1 MKPELLDIE
10 SESSPGVRSFQVRSL
25 VEYAKTVLA
34 TLLVAILI
42 KVFVVEA
49 FRIPSGSME
58 NTLQVGDF
66 LLVNKLAYGIRT
78 PRMIPLTTISLPV
91 SAFSFSSSVRR
102 GDVIVFEFPGIQR
115 DAEGG
120 MNDVNY
126 IKRCIG
132 LPGDTVAIRQ
142 SRVFVNGREML
153 FSRNVKVNGSD
164 GYAAWQRGIRLNPPG
179 RGYTENEYGPVVVP
193 RRGDVISL
201 KRATFDEWEEFIERE
216 GRTPRIAADGTV
228 TIDGAVSA
236 SYTVERDYY
245 FMLGDN
251 RSNSL
256 DSRFWGF
263 VPRENLVGEA
273 LLVYWSWDSDLS
285 FLSLWDKLGSIR
297 WERIGTLVR

>member
-1 MKPELLDIE
+1 MKPELVEIE
-10 SESSPGVRSFQVRSL
+10 SESQPQIRTFSVRPL
-25 VEYAKTVLA
+25 VEYGKTVLA
-34 TLLVAILI
+34 TLLVAVFV
-42 KVFVVEA
+42 KMFVVEA

-78 PRMIPLTTISLPV
+78 PRTIPLTTVPLSV
-91 SAFSFSSSVRR
+91 ATFSYSTEVRR
-102 GDVIVFEFPGIQR
+102 GDVVVFEFPGVR
-115 DAEGG
+115 RGAESTL
-120 MNDVNY
+120 NEVNY

-132 LPGDTVAIRQ
+132 IPGDTVEILR

-153 FSRNVKVNGSD
+153 FSRNVKVNQSE
-164 GYAAWQRGIRLNPPG
+164 GYEPWQRGIK
-179 RGYTENEYGPVVVP
+179 GYTETEYGPVVVP
-193 RRGDVISL
+193 RSGDVIVLNRS
-201 KRATFDEWEEFIERE
+201 TFVEWQEFIERE
-216 GRTPRIAADGTV
+216 GHTTQLNAEGTV
-228 TIDGAVSA
+228 TIDGVETS

-273 LLVYWSWDSDLS
+273 LVVYWSWDSDLS
-285 FLSLWDKLGSIR
+285 FLSLFDKIGSIR

>member
-1 MKPELLDIE
+1 MKPELVEIE
-10 SESSPGVRSFQVRSL
+10 SEAPPRIRSFSVRSL
-25 VEYAKTVLA
+25 VDYGKTVLA
-34 TLLVAILI
+34 TLLVAIII

-78 PRMIPLTTISLPV
+78 PRTIPLTTIPLPV
-91 SAFSFSSSVRR
+91 STWSFSQVRR
-102 GDVIVFEFPGIQR
+102 GDVVVFEFPGIQR
-115 DAEGG
+115 QAEAAV
-120 MNDVNY
+120 NDVNY

-132 LPGDTVAIRQ
+132 LPGDTVEILR

-153 FSRNVKVNGSD
+153 FSRNVRISESD
-164 GYAAWQRGIRLNPPG
+164 GYEAWQRGIRLTPPG
-179 RGYTENEYGPVVVP
+179 RGYTENEYGPVIVP
-193 RRGDVISL
+193 KEGDVIALTSSNF
-201 KRATFDEWEEFIERE
+201 AEWEEFIERE
-216 GRTPRIAADGTV
+216 GHRVRLNADGSV
-228 TIDGAVSA
+228 SLDEAVA
-236 SYTVERDYY
+236 ESYTVERDYY

-251 RSNSL
+251 RNNSL

-273 LLVYWSWDSDLS
+273 LVVYWSWDSDLS
-285 FLSLWDKLGSIR
+285 LLNMWGKIETVR